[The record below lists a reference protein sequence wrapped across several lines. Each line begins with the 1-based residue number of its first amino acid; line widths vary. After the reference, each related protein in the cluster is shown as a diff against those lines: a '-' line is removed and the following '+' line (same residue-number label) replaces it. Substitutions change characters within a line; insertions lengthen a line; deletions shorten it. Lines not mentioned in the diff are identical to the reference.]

1 MDEATELKLLEEMLL
16 VGKDDGIHL
25 DDVEVSTIDYESA
38 LQVVAAAFHSES
50 RSFPLIAN
58 RGAPSSFKGRAAVD
72 WMVDHFLLKKRGE
85 AVFIGQTLMDRQ
97 IVKLRPKKTLLDD
110 LISANKDSKAKDSSR
125 GEAEVEIG
133 VFADADD
140 KHYMFQKAP
149 LMMENYIRK
158 HLPIS
163 VAQLLKDYPPP
174 PRAGA
179 TSPPP
184 ASSSSSSASS
194 SPFLSPRAR
203 AATSFSLA
211 AMTRSSSSRSFTE
224 LPIPSSSSPSPSS
237 SSSSSSSFPATTSSP
252 STASTSKPFIRR
264 HGRSASVTL
273 TGSSLTV
280 PLKHNTNNGDS
291 ASPLASPT
299 ASPRKISKARRASL
313 VLKEKFLIFR
323 ENRLDKSD
331 GGGLDDKEEW
341 ERGGYGD
348 GSHTH
353 RNQHNNNSNNDS
365 NSINHSNSS
374 SDSDSDESSSS
385 DDSSDTS
392 EAALPAAAAAKSSN
406 HGSGMLSI
414 PSARR
419 RASMLFSPLRLGKD
433 SSSSSSLAVSEEAN
447 RDVVVKKVVVARRLL
462 DENGEWS
469 SAADGERESTSTST
483 SSNSSSPRTSSSSTT
498 TSAST
503 SSRPGSPIMPPPS
516 PRTQLTLDKL
526 REAAGAKKAG
536 VQGRLRGK
544 SSADLVKTSNPLYG
558 TAALDLEEMVRERE
572 ERNREKHERREARRV
587 RREERRRRRAE
598 RAEAAAAAGV
608 VVKEAAHVD
617 EGRSRGGSSEG
628 DHPSSSPST
637 STSASPARS
646 PRPRSPNRGRTSADR
661 DSITFAATVDNDDD
675 DRAAA
680 GSAGGGGG
688 GKQRR
693 SSDGMILT
701 LQGQAKKKANSV
713 DKKDTRLDQEAGTDS
728 PIKPARQSRLRRASS
743 LRVSSGNLLLGRSSS
758 DKKEKEKEKEK
769 EKDKIKKMTVVD
781 SGGGGGGS
789 SVNKKEDDKRH
800 RRKGGSFIKPRA
812 SRDELDTVV
821 GGGGGGK
828 QSPEQHP
835 RSAVVR
841 ELAADVDSMAA
852 DKSKRKRN
860 LTPHSV
866 ALPLAQRMSVGV
878 RSRSATLDV
887 VDSSDEGEGGA
898 APPASNTS
906 PGVAKK
912 AATSTMT
919 TTGGD

>member
-133 VFADADD
+133 
-140 KHYMFQKAP
+140 
-149 LMMENYIRK
+149 
-158 HLPIS
+158 
-163 VAQLLKDYPPP
+163 LLKDYPPP

-237 SSSSSSSFPATTSSP
+237 SSSSSFFFSGNNIITVD
-252 STASTSKPFIRR
+252 
-264 HGRSASVTL
+264 SVDVKT
-273 TGSSLTV
+273 
-280 PLKHNTNNGDS
+280 HNTNNGDS